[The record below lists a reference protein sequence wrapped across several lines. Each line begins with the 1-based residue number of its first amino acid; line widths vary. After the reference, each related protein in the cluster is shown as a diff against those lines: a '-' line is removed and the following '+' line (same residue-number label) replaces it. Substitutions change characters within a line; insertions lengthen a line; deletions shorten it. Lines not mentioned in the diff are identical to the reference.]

1 MAEYSL
7 DNQLSTSEKKTTMAS
22 VESPV
27 ASAKKAAA
35 SQRELLT
42 TLVGIVIKHANE
54 QLTGL
59 CNRLVSGLL
68 DVDSPDIDAKTVF
81 QRVKSGNLLKENS
94 YAYIHLASEILERS
108 LRKEIDELVP
118 RPRKTLIAEAA
129 LSLVPFEEMDS
140 KVAFDAISRPFEMKY
155 ATQLATL
162 NVRLGFLLNRDILR
176 INQNPFRPETFLSVV
191 NHTWQEFEPN
201 AEAHPLVLPLIKPS
215 LMWDF
220 APMYDALCDA
230 LMNKGV
236 QPGSIDSY
244 NIKKTECASAA
255 KAKRAKHQAELAK
268 QLRQFLS
275 DGSDTNADFDAAIP
289 LIPNLPQ
296 AAMSSAGPGG
306 WRPSG
311 VQGGAPE
318 AFVQQAAQTGAGPA
332 GQPLQGGGQ
341 FAGHAGGSAQPG
353 PGFHGGG
360 APFTG
365 QQGGGAPF
373 TGQQGGGAPF
383 TGQQGGGAPFSGQQG
398 GGAPFTGQQGGG
410 FYPGGSPY
418 PGGMHPAHAAAGAVL
433 GQAGYG
439 AVPAPLIDMLRTL
452 QAQMP
457 EQFLA
462 TPSHHAPVGSADV
475 FYLPRLKE
483 SLPKGSLSRADENT
497 IDLLSKVFDTVF
509 LDPNIPKEIRE
520 LIQFLQIPVLKAALV
535 DKDFFF
541 QEEHP
546 ARKMIN
552 LLSKL
557 GVERRNPD
565 DPVFQAMQRTVDKVG
580 SEQADDKEVFQAAVE
595 EIEESVKEEEK
606 FEVSAI
612 AAPIQAALKQEK
624 VTVAKRSAKSAV
636 AARVGSGEVVAVLET
651 FLENKWTSVLT
662 LAYSV
667 EDEKPGAVSNATRT
681 MDDLIWSVKP
691 KITHAERKDL
701 INKLPGLLA
710 TLNKWLDII
719 KWEDADRLQ
728 FFAELAECHA
738 SIVRAPLD
746 ITPERQL
753 EIAVEV
759 AQEDARRRLEK
770 ENAAAEAVEEEVDDA
785 IVTVETLERGAWLEF
800 TQSDGSLRKAKLA
813 WVSPLR
819 TLFIF
824 SLGQRQE
831 SFSLSAEKLIAG
843 VRADKVKL
851 VQVDGVVER
860 ALSAAMGAGA
870 VNDSSMHA
878 EASAAA

>member
-1 MAEYSL
+1 MSEYSL
-7 DNQLSTSEKKTTMAS
+7 YNSHSTSEKKTTMAS
-22 VESPV
+22 AESPV
-27 ASAKKAAA
+27 ASAKKATA

-54 QLTGL
+54 QLTGM
-59 CNRLVSGLL
+59 CNRLVSALL
-68 DVDSPDIDAKTVF
+68 DVDNPDMDAKTVF

-94 YAYIHLASEILERS
+94 YAYIHLASEILERV

-118 RPRKTLIAEAA
+118 RPRRALIAEAA
-129 LSLVPFEEMDS
+129 LTLVPFEEMDNR
-140 KVAFDAISRPFEMKY
+140 VAFDAISRPFEMKY
-155 ATQLATL
+155 ATQIATL

-176 INQNPFRPETFLSVV
+176 IAQNPFRPECFLSVI
-191 NHTWQEFEPN
+191 HQTWQEFEPN
-201 AEAHPLVLPLIKPS
+201 AEAHALVLPLIKPD

-220 APMYDALCDA
+220 GPMYDALCEA
-230 LMNKGV
+230 LMSKGV

-255 KAKRAKHQAELAK
+255 KAKRAKHQADLAK

-275 DGSDTNADFDAAIP
+275 GGDTDADFDAAIP

-296 AAMSSAGPGG
+296 AAMGSAGAGG
-306 WRPSG
+306 WRPSA
-311 VQGGAPE
+311 VQGFAPE
-318 AFVQQAAQTGAGPA
+318 AFEQQGAQAAGTPGGPA
-332 GQPLQGGGQ
+332 MQGGGQ
-341 FAGHAGGSAQPG
+341 MAGQVGGIAHPG
-353 PGFHGGG
+353 VGLHGGG
-360 APFTG
+360 APLSG
-365 QQGGGAPF
+365 HQGGGAPF

-383 TGQQGGGAPFSGQQG
+383 TGQQGGGAPFLGQQAG
-398 GGAPFTGQQGGG
+398 Y
-410 FYPGGSPY
+410 YPGGVSF
-418 PGGMHPAHAAAGAVL
+418 PGGLHPVHAAAGAVL

-452 QAQMP
+452 QTQMP

-462 TPSHHAPVGSADV
+462 TPLQQTPASSADV

-541 QEEHP
+541 EEEHP
-546 ARKMIN
+546 ARRMIN

-557 GVERRNPD
+557 GVDRRNPD
-565 DPVFQAMQRTVDKVG
+565 DPVFQTMQRTVDKVG
-580 SEQADDKEVFQAAVE
+580 GEQAEDKASFQAA
-595 EIEESVKEEEK
+595 IEELEQSVKAEEQ
-606 FEVSAI
+606 FEVTAI
-612 AAPIQAALKQEK
+612 AAPIAAALKQEK

-636 AARVGSGEVVAVLET
+636 AARVGSGKVVAVLET

-667 EDEKPGAVSNATRT
+667 EDDKPGAVSNAMRT

-770 ENAAAEAVEEEVDDA
+770 ENAAAETVEEEVDDA
-785 IVTVETLERGAWLEF
+785 IVTVDTLERGAWLEF
-800 TQSDGSLRKAKLA
+800 TQSDGSMRRAKLA

-831 SFSLSAEKLIAG
+831 SFSLPSEKLIAG
-843 VRADKVKL
+843 VRADKVRM

-860 ALSAAMGAGA
+860 ALSAAMSAGA
-870 VNDSSMHA
+870 VNDSAMHGD
-878 EASAAA
+878 SVAA